1 MFVCSA
7 IIDTAASYGHITFH
21 SVKSKWVSAAGG
33 QLMRWKA
40 FFKAMFSWRNLSIFS
55 EFPVESLIFYGG
67 AAAVVVLIK
76 QC

>member
-1 MFVCSA
+1 MFVRSM
-7 IIDTAASYGHITFH
+7 IIDTATSYKHLAFYNIE
-21 SVKSKWVSAAGG
+21 SEWVSVAGG

-55 EFPVESLIFYGG
+55 EFPVESLIFYIG